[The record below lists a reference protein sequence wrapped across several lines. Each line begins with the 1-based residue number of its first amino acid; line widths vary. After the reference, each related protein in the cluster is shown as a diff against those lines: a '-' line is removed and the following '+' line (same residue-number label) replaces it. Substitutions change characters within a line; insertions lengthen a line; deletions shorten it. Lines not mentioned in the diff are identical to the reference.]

1 MKSIRAKLLLPFL
14 VGLLLVT
21 ILLSLYTYNA
31 AKEAVMGAAITVS
44 KAKTDQ
50 IKTSMNL
57 LFTSI
62 LSTAQN
68 IIVDPHIV
76 AIFSDDGDIPR
87 AAKNTDEWM
96 EILVQGSDYYR
107 EIYITDNQGI
117 CICSSNPGLLG
128 KTFAENASVVG

>member
-87 AAKNTDEWM
+87 AAKNTDE
-96 EILVQGSDYYR
+96 
-107 EIYITDNQGI
+107 
-117 CICSSNPGLLG
+117 
-128 KTFAENASVVG
+128 

>member
-50 IKTSMNL
+50 IKNFLRKGYPFPML
-57 LFTSI
+57 
-62 LSTAQN
+62 
-68 IIVDPHIV
+68 
-76 AIFSDDGDIPR
+76 AIPLIP
-87 AAKNTDEWM
+87 
-96 EILVQGSDYYR
+96 
-107 EIYITDNQGI
+107 
-117 CICSSNPGLLG
+117 
-128 KTFAENASVVG
+128 